1 MRDCKGGSCR
11 GAGAG
16 QTCAEDCCRAG
27 GSGSSS
33 TEAAGAQ
40 VTDTALQVSGSAS
53 GSPRFRLRKS
63 AAASPHPEFWDLRE
77 GAASALRPRLSCS
90 GAPAQ
95 VLFFLEHISYCT
107 GRGGRRWERRESGRT
122 PAPTLLQPSSEVPRH
137 RPYPWEERLGQK
149 LRQPQPFTSSSPP
162 RSENGVRFLTV
173 TSLLGLG

>member
-1 MRDCKGGSCR
+1 MRDCEGGSCR

-53 GSPRFRLRKS
+53 GSPRRACSCLT
-63 AAASPHPEFWDLRE
+63 HPEFWDLRE

-122 PAPTLLQPSSEVPRH
+122 PAPTLLQPSSEVPWH
-137 RPYPWEERLGQK
+137 HPYLWEERLGQK

-162 RSENGVRFLTV
+162 RSVNGVRFLTV
-173 TSLLGLG
+173 TSLLGPG